1 MPKPQIRHI
10 AMFASDPA
18 KVAKFYEEVFEM
30 EVVHRSPTGAA
41 VFLSDGY
48 ITMAVL
54 QHSANGQAMRGLNH
68 FGFKVESNAEIG
80 AKIDQMGLPGPLKR
94 PADRPYAEQRAV
106 DPEGNMF
113 DISQHGFQKVETEND
128 RAEQPAPEPAAAR

>member
-10 AMFASDPA
+10 ALFASDPA
-18 KVAKFYEEVFEM
+18 EMAKFYVDVFDM
-30 EVVHRSPTGAA
+30 EIVHQSATSPA

-48 ITMAVL
+48 ITVAIL
-54 QHSANGQAMRGLNH
+54 QHSANGQAARGLNH
-68 FGFKVESNAEIG
+68 FGFKVDDNAAIG
-80 AKIDQMGLPGPLKR
+80 AKIEQFGLPGPLKR

-113 DISQHGFQKVETEND
+113 DISQHGFQKVETE
-128 RAEQPAPEPAAAR
+128 AERELQTTAR